1 MATARKPDRNLGR
14 RRVPTAKGPD
24 AAIEPPPVPVVAPG
38 AQALAPEALAPDAPD
53 EAPEKGPLRRCIV
66 TRESGAKE
74 AMLRFVLD
82 PGRHV
87 VPDLAGRLPGRGM
100 WLSARADVL
109 ERAIKRGAFA
119 KAARGPVH
127 LPPDLAARIED
138 GLKGRIRDL
147 VGFAR
152 RSGQAVCGRE
162 SVREWLQAGKAGLLV
177 EASDGSAAER
187 SRLVGRREVPVV
199 APLPADVLGSVFARD
214 HAVHVAIAPGR
225 LAAAI
230 ALEAARLAGI
240 LGGGQPGTATSP
252 PHGVDGGHRR
262 DGPMGQ

>member
-1 MATARKPDRNLGR
+1 MATAKKPDPNRGR
-14 RRVPTAKGPD
+14 RRKPTQPPSD
-24 AAIEPPPVPVVAPG
+24 AAPA
-38 AQALAPEALAPDAPD
+38 AQPLARPAADATAD
-53 EAPEKGPLRRCIV
+53 APEKGPLRRCIV
-66 TRESGAKE
+66 TRESGPKE
-74 AMLRFVLD
+74 AMLRFVLGPD
-82 PGRHV
+82 RGV
-87 VPDLAGRLPGRGM
+87 VPDLAGKLPGRGM

-109 ERAIKRGAFA
+109 ERAVKRGAFA
-119 KAARGPVH
+119 KAARGTVY

-152 RSGQAVCGRE
+152 RSGKAVCGRE

-187 SRLVGRREVPVV
+187 SRLVGRRDVPVV

-225 LAAAI
+225 LAEAI
-230 ALEAARLAGI
+230 ALETARLAGM
-240 LGGGQPGTATSP
+240 LRVGAAGAATPSP
-252 PHGVDGGHRR
+252 RGDGAGHRR

>member
-1 MATARKPDRNLGR
+1 MATAKKPDPNRGR
-14 RRVPTAKGPD
+14 RRTPAQPAAD
-24 AAIEPPPVPVVAPG
+24 A
-38 AQALAPEALAPDAPD
+38 ALAPQPVPAADATED
-53 EAPEKGPLRRCIV
+53 APEKGPLRRCIV
-66 TRESGAKE
+66 TRESGPKE
-74 AMLRFVLD
+74 AMLRFVLGPD
-82 PGRHV
+82 RAV
-87 VPDLAGRLPGRGM
+87 VPDLAGKLPGRGM

-119 KAARGPVH
+119 KAARGTVH

-138 GLKGRIRDL
+138 GLRGRIRDL

-152 RSGQAVCGRE
+152 RSGKAVCGRE

-187 SRLVGRREVPVV
+187 SRLVGRRELPVV

-225 LAAAI
+225 LAEAI
-230 ALEAARLAGI
+230 VLEAGRLAGV
-240 LGGGQPGTATSP
+240 LGAAGDIAGPGTATSP
-252 PHGVDGGHRR
+252 PQGGDGGHRR

>member
-1 MATARKPDRNLGR
+1 MATAKKPDLNRGR
-14 RRVPTAKGPD
+14 RRKPAQPRPD
-24 AAIEPPPVPVVAPG
+24 AAQVPQPAP
-38 AQALAPEALAPDAPD
+38 AVDAAADAPET
-53 EAPEKGPLRRCIV
+53 GPLRRCIV
-66 TRESGAKE
+66 TRESGPKE

-82 PGRHV
+82 PDRGV
-87 VPDLAGRLPGRGM
+87 VPDLAGKLPGRGM

-119 KAARGPVH
+119 KAARGTVH

-138 GLKGRIRDL
+138 GLRGRIRDL

-152 RSGQAVCGRE
+152 RSGKAVCGRE

-187 SRLVGRREVPVV
+187 SRLVGRRELPVV
-199 APLPADVLGSVFARD
+199 APLPADVLGNVFARD

-225 LAAAI
+225 LAEAI
-230 ALEAARLAGI
+230 ALEAGRLAGF
-240 LGGGQPGTATSP
+240 LGAGHPGTATSP

>member
-1 MATARKPDRNLGR
+1 MATAKKSDPNRGR
-14 RRVPTAKGPD
+14 RRTPAQP
-24 AAIEPPPVPVVAPG
+24 AAAAAPVAQAV
-38 AQALAPEALAPDAPD
+38 AQALPVPDATVD
-53 EAPEKGPLRRCIV
+53 APEKGPLRRCIV
-66 TRESGAKE
+66 TRESGPKE
-74 AMLRFVLD
+74 AMLRFVLGPD
-82 PGRHV
+82 RDV

-119 KAARGPVH
+119 KAARGTVH

-187 SRLVGRREVPVV
+187 SRLVGRRELPVV

-214 HAVHVAIAPGR
+214 QAVHVAIAPGR

-230 ALEAARLAGI
+230 AQEAARLAGL
-240 LGGGQPGTATSP
+240 LGAAAGAGSATSSP
-252 PHGVDGGHRR
+252 QGVDGGHRR

>member
-24 AAIEPPPVPVVAPG
+24 AAPQAAP
-38 AQALAPEALAPDAPD
+38 AAAPDATVD
-53 EAPEKGPLRRCIV
+53 APEKGPLRRCIV
-66 TRESGAKE
+66 TRESGPKE

-82 PGRHV
+82 PDRHL

-100 WLSARADVL
+100 WLSARADVV

-119 KAARGPVH
+119 KAARGTVH

-187 SRLVGRREVPVV
+187 ARLVGRWEVPVV
-199 APLPADVLGSVFARD
+199 APLAADVLGSVFARD
-214 HAVHVAIAPGR
+214 QAVHVAISPGR
-225 LAAAI
+225 LAQAI
-230 ALEAARLAGI
+230 VLEAARLAGV
-240 LGGGQPGTATSP
+240 LGTATSP
-252 PHGVDGGHRR
+252 PRGDDAGHRR